1 LAQASPQKDLD
12 GSLWKE
18 FIAGNDAAFETLFK
32 RYYPKLYQYG
42 RKYDRD
48 QEFVKDSIQELFTDL
63 WSHRSSLSPTPSV
76 RHYLYK
82 SLRRKMLRLKL
93 QRLETIP
100 ISEEDPSFTLT
111 LTPEQVML
119 NEEFAA
125 EQQRQTEHWLSLLT
139 PRQREAIYLRYY
151 HEISYEEMASMMDV
165 ENHTVRNLIYEALK
179 FLRKRLTLLL
189 LSLVLVTP

>member
-1 LAQASPQKDLD
+1 
-12 GSLWKE
+12 
-18 FIAGNDAAFETLFK
+18 
-32 RYYPKLYQYG
+32 
-42 RKYDRD
+42 
-48 QEFVKDSIQELFTDL
+48 
-63 WSHRSSLSPTPSV
+63 
-76 RHYLYK
+76 
-82 SLRRKMLRLKL
+82 MLRLKL